1 MCSGEMIMAISSYST
16 VTDKFANLTKIPDEN
31 MNEKNRTQKYSGKIG
46 LSVDGVGKYSV
57 THKDITNILAGDSQ
71 SFLKRSL
78 WEFIRDLFPMYHIK
92 EAKQAIINFVTEPGD
107 KVEMFNRI
115 KSLANEDQQWRFNA
129 TTEFTVDE
137 NKDIIVSRV
146 FKININSKD
155 NHNDVEENTMH
166 SVFSEDLSLD
176 IYKHNI
182 HFDEKAFQSGM
193 LKIQFPNDNEK
204 LSVYLK
210 NKIPFENIT
219 IDLSAL
225 EKEALASL
233 KYCNFK
239 KVTFTGAISYENLNG
254 SVFEN
259 CFFEDCIFEN
269 VSLVSSRRR
278 VKPNNEI
285 PIYGVFKGCFLSH
298 CDINNFNIDTSK
310 IYSVNQDS
318 DVGKPV
324 GAYLFM
330 QSFVYECTLVN
341 GVCKNASVIAS
352 SLLCCKIAKLN
363 GAEMD
368 FIGTSFYHDYRRDY
382 KYDNHFYYCDFSS
395 SDMTCKRNGIRKDLL
410 DFDPREY
417 FKKDGGKLNLDKRIS
432 DFIYINI
439 FPNMSEHHYIND
451 KDVGGDI
458 EKYLKLSNCNL
469 LKTCLGESINGI
481 KLDDC
486 AIDPST
492 TWLSGNLAAN
502 TQIRIPVYMDMKGA
516 IAENGISDFMEN
528 LMEINSWVEEFN
540 NYGKDAKSY
549 YQKELL
555 YLQSLLVKLG
565 SFNLDNEGKKYQLND
580 EAIQYIILNVLYNI
594 EKDIANEIDI
604 DKVNFMHNLYTGFF
618 WQFHYNEREYLKIN
632 RSGISNSKTFH
643 FHFNFNDLRALYSSY
658 NKNHKNDNLYDF
670 DSFDKMQKIFLAL
683 NVFKERTEINYRD
696 YRKVSKY
703 VDDKVD
709 LFSGIERY
717 LLGVIEKNN
726 SYNEEN
732 YGNKKD
738 KYAKLIYERN
748 YLVATKDQL
757 INESFELNNKDNKDK
772 KDVARINEINEILKT
787 IDGKLPNISDEIL
800 HLKDETERLEE
811 EYQQENTLND
821 VVQNIRRWLKENEN
835 MVKAIKKIDTNNMA
849 NK

>member
-1 MCSGEMIMAISSYST
+1 MAISSYST
-16 VTDKFANLTKIPDEN
+16 VTDKFATLTKMPDEN
-31 MNEKNRTQKYSGKIG
+31 LNEKNRTQKYSGKIG
-46 LSVDGVGKYSV
+46 LSLDDVGKYSV

-78 WEFIRDLFPMYHIK
+78 WEFILDLFPMSHIK
-92 EAKQAIINFVTEPGD
+92 EAKQAIVDFVTKTDD
-107 KVEMFNRI
+107 KVEMFNRV
-115 KSLANEDQQWRFNA
+115 KSLADQDQQWRFNT

-146 FKININSKD
+146 FNININAQD
-155 NHNDVEENTMH
+155 YHNDAEKNTMR
-166 SVFSEDLSLD
+166 SLFSEELSLD
-176 IYKHNI
+176 IYKHDI
-182 HFDEKAFQSGM
+182 HFDQKAFQSGM

-254 SVFEN
+254 SVFGN

-269 VSLVSSRRR
+269 VSLVSSRYR

-285 PIYGVFKGCFLSH
+285 PIYGVFKECFLYR
-298 CDINNFNIDTSK
+298 CEIKNFNIDTSK
-310 IYSVNQDS
+310 IYSVNQDPN
-318 DVGKPV
+318 VGKPV

-330 QSFVYECTLVN
+330 QSFVYECTLLN
-341 GVCKNASVIAS
+341 GVCKNASIIAS

-368 FIGTSFYHDYRRDY
+368 FIGTSFYHKYRCEL
-382 KYDNHFYYCDFSS
+382 KYDNHFYMCDFSS

-417 FKKDGGKLNLDKRIS
+417 FKKDGGKLNLDKHIS
-432 DFIYINI
+432 NLIYVNL
-439 FPNMSEHHYIND
+439 FPNMSGGRYIND
-451 KDVGGDI
+451 KYVADDI
-458 EKYLKLSNCNL
+458 DKYLKLSNCNL
-469 LKTCLGESINGI
+469 LKTCFGESINGI

-502 TQIRIPVYMDMKGA
+502 SQIRIPVYMDMKGA

-528 LMEINSWVEEFN
+528 LMEVNSWVEEFN
-540 NYGKDAKSY
+540 NHGKDAISHY
-549 YQKELL
+549 EKELL

-565 SFNLDNEGKKYQLND
+565 SFNLDDEGKKYQLNG

-618 WQFHYNEREYLKIN
+618 WQRPYDERNYLKIN
-632 RSGISNSKTFH
+632 RSAISNSARFH
-643 FHFNFNDLRALYSSY
+643 FHFNFNDLRDIYKDY
-658 NKNHKNDNLYDF
+658 NNNHEDDN
-670 DSFDKMQKIFLAL
+670 FDKMQKIFLAL
-683 NVFKERTEINYRD
+683 NEFKERTEINYRD
-696 YRKVSKY
+696 YRNVSKY

-709 LFSGIERY
+709 LFSSIEQY
-717 LLGVIEKNN
+717 LRWIIEKNN
-726 SYNEEN
+726 DYNKEN
-732 YGNKKD
+732 YGDIKD
-738 KYAKLIYERN
+738 KYAKLMVERN
-748 YLVATKDQL
+748 DLVDTKDQL
-757 INESFELNNKDNKDK
+757 IKEVFYLNNKDNKDK
-772 KDVARINEINEILKT
+772 KYADRINEIKGIIKT
-787 IDGKLPNISDEIL
+787 IDEKVPNISKEIL
-800 HLKDETERLEE
+800 HLKDKTERLEK
-811 EYQQENTLND
+811 EYEQENTLND
-821 VVQNIRRWLKENEN
+821 VVQNIRSWLKENQN
-835 MVKAIKKIDTNNMA
+835 MVKAIKKIDTE
-849 NK
+849 

>member
-1 MCSGEMIMAISSYST
+1 MAISSYST

-92 EAKQAIINFVTEPGD
+92 EAKQSIINFVTEPGD

-115 KSLANEDQQWRFNA
+115 KSLAAQDQQWRFNA

-146 FKININSKD
+146 FKINIDSQEHHHDTEK
-155 NHNDVEENTMH
+155 NTMR
-166 SVFSEDLSLD
+166 SLFSEELSLN
-176 IYKHNI
+176 IYKQNI
-182 HFDEKAFQSGM
+182 HFDEKVFQSGM

-210 NKIPFENIT
+210 NKISFEDIT

-225 EKEALASL
+225 EKEVLASL

-239 KVTFTGAISYENLNG
+239 NVTFTGDISYENLNG

-259 CFFEDCIFEN
+259 CFFEDCKFEN

-285 PIYGVFKGCFLSH
+285 PIYGVFKECFLYQ
-298 CDINNFNIDTSK
+298 CEIKKFNIDTSK
-310 IYSVNQDS
+310 IYSVNQDP

-330 QSFVYECTLVN
+330 QSFVYKCALQD

-368 FIGTSFYHDYRRDY
+368 FIGTSFYHDYRREY
-382 KYDNHFYYCDFSS
+382 KYDNHFYMCDFSS
-395 SDMTCKRNGIRKDLL
+395 SDMTCKRNGIRKYLL

-417 FKKDGGKLNLDKRIS
+417 FKKDGGKLNLDKHIS
-432 DFIYINI
+432 NFIYNDI
-439 FPNMSEHHYIND
+439 FPNMSDCHYIND
-451 KDVGGDI
+451 KYVAGDI

-565 SFNLDNEGKKYQLND
+565 SFNLYNEGKKYQLND

-772 KDVARINEINEILKT
+772 KDVARINEIKEILKT

>member
-1 MCSGEMIMAISSYST
+1 MAISSYST
-16 VTDKFANLTKIPDEN
+16 VTDKFATLTKMPDEN
-31 MNEKNRTQKYSGKIG
+31 LNEKNRTQKYSGKIG
-46 LSVDGVGKYSV
+46 LSLDDVGKYSV

-78 WEFIRDLFPMYHIK
+78 WEFILDLFPMSHIK
-92 EAKQAIINFVTEPGD
+92 EAKQAIVDFVTKTDD
-107 KVEMFNRI
+107 KVEMFNRV
-115 KSLANEDQQWRFNA
+115 KSLADQDQQWRFNT

-146 FKININSKD
+146 FNININAQD
-155 NHNDVEENTMH
+155 YHNDAEKNTMR
-166 SVFSEDLSLD
+166 SLFSEELSLD
-176 IYKHNI
+176 IYKHDI
-182 HFDEKAFQSGM
+182 HFDQKAFQSGM

-239 KVTFTGAISYENLNG
+239 KVTFTGAISYENLKG
-254 SVFEN
+254 SVFGN

-269 VSLVSSRRR
+269 VSLVSSRYR

-285 PIYGVFKGCFLSH
+285 PIYGVFKECFLYR
-298 CDINNFNIDTSK
+298 CEIKNFNIDTSK
-310 IYSVNQDS
+310 IYSVNQDPN
-318 DVGKPV
+318 VGKPV

-330 QSFVYECTLVN
+330 QSFVYECTLLN
-341 GVCKNASVIAS
+341 GVCKNASIIAS

-368 FIGTSFYHDYRRDY
+368 FIGTSFYHKYRCEL
-382 KYDNHFYYCDFSS
+382 KYDNHFYMCDFSS

-417 FKKDGGKLNLDKRIS
+417 FKKDGGKLNLDKHIS
-432 DFIYINI
+432 NLIYVNL
-439 FPNMSEHHYIND
+439 FPNMSGGRYIND
-451 KDVGGDI
+451 KYVADDI
-458 EKYLKLSNCNL
+458 DKYLKLSNCNL

-502 TQIRIPVYMDMKGA
+502 SQIRIPVYMDMKGA

-528 LMEINSWVEEFN
+528 LMEVNSWVEEFN
-540 NYGKDAKSY
+540 NYGKDAISHY
-549 YQKELL
+549 EKELL

-565 SFNLDNEGKKYQLND
+565 SFNLDDEGKKYQLNG

-618 WQFHYNEREYLKIN
+618 WQRPYDERNYLKIN
-632 RSGISNSKTFH
+632 RSAISNSARFH
-643 FHFNFNDLRALYSSY
+643 FHFNFNDLRDIYKDY
-658 NKNHKNDNLYDF
+658 NNNHEDDN
-670 DSFDKMQKIFLAL
+670 FDKMQKIFLAL
-683 NVFKERTEINYRD
+683 NEFKERTEINYRD
-696 YRKVSKY
+696 YRNVSKY

-709 LFSGIERY
+709 LFSSIEQY
-717 LLGVIEKNN
+717 LRWIIEKNN
-726 SYNEEN
+726 DYNKEN
-732 YGNKKD
+732 YGDIKD
-738 KYAKLIYERN
+738 KYAKLMVERN
-748 YLVATKDQL
+748 DLVDTKDQL
-757 INESFELNNKDNKDK
+757 IKEVFYLNNKDNKDK
-772 KDVARINEINEILKT
+772 KYADRINEIKGIIKT
-787 IDGKLPNISDEIL
+787 IDEKVPNISKEIL
-800 HLKDETERLEE
+800 HLKDKTERLEK
-811 EYQQENTLND
+811 EYEQENTLND
-821 VVQNIRRWLKENEN
+821 VVQNIRSWLKENQN
-835 MVKAIKKIDTNNMA
+835 MVKAIKKIDTE
-849 NK
+849 

>member
-1 MCSGEMIMAISSYST
+1 MSL
-16 VTDKFANLTKIPDEN
+16 DD
-31 MNEKNRTQKYSGKIG
+31 
-46 LSVDGVGKYSV
+46 VGKYSV

-78 WEFIRDLFPMYHIK
+78 WEFILDLFPMSHIK
-92 EAKQAIINFVTEPGD
+92 EAKQAIVDFVTKTDD
-107 KVEMFNRI
+107 KVEMFNRV
-115 KSLANEDQQWRFNA
+115 KSLADQDQQWRFNT

-146 FKININSKD
+146 FNININAQD
-155 NHNDVEENTMH
+155 YHNDAEKNTMR
-166 SVFSEDLSLD
+166 SLFSEELSLD
-176 IYKHNI
+176 IYKHDI
-182 HFDEKAFQSGM
+182 HFDQKAFQSGM

-254 SVFEN
+254 SVFGN

-269 VSLVSSRRR
+269 VSLVSSRYR

-285 PIYGVFKGCFLSH
+285 PIYGVFKECFLYR
-298 CDINNFNIDTSK
+298 CEIKNFNIDTSK
-310 IYSVNQDS
+310 IYSVNQEPN
-318 DVGKPV
+318 VGKPV

-330 QSFVYECTLVN
+330 QSFVDECTLQD

-368 FIGTSFYHDYRRDY
+368 FIGTSFYHKYKCEL
-382 KYDNHFYYCDFSS
+382 KYDNHFYMCDFSS
-395 SDMTCKRNGIRKDLL
+395 SDMTYKRNGIRKDLL

-432 DFIYINI
+432 DLIYINL
-439 FPNMSEHHYIND
+439 FPKMSGGRYIND
-451 KDVGGDI
+451 KYVAGDI

-469 LKTCLGESINGI
+469 LETCLGESINGI
-481 KLDDC
+481 TLNDC
-486 AIDPST
+486 AIDHLT

-516 IAENGISDFMEN
+516 IAENGISDFMKN

-540 NYGKDAKSY
+540 NHGKDAESH

-565 SFNLDNEGKKYQLND
+565 RFNLDDEGKKYQLNG
-580 EAIQYIILNVLYNI
+580 EAIQYIILKVLYNI

-604 DKVNFMHNLYTGFF
+604 DKVNFMHKLYTGFF
-618 WQFHYNEREYLKIN
+618 WQRPYDQHNYLKIN
-632 RSGISNSKTFH
+632 RSAISNSKTFH
-643 FHFNFNDLRALYSSY
+643 FHFDFNDLRNIYKEY
-658 NKNHKNDNLYDF
+658 NKNHKD

-683 NVFKERTEINYRD
+683 NEFKKRTKINYRD

-709 LFSGIERY
+709 LFSGIEQY
-717 LLGVIEKNN
+717 LREVIEKNN
-726 SYNEEN
+726 SYNKEN
-732 YGNKKD
+732 YTAKKQKEAD
-738 KYAKLIYERN
+738 LFMLRNNLVKTKAKLSE
-748 YLVATKDQL
+748 
-757 INESFELNNKDNKDK
+757 ESCMLNKEDK
-772 KDVARINEINEILKT
+772 KDAAKIRKINETLNKIDDEIAT
-787 IDGKLPNISDEIL
+787 IDKEIVK
-800 HLKDETERLEE
+800 LKDETERLEK
-811 EYQQENTLND
+811 EYEQENTLND
-821 VVQNIRRWLKENEN
+821 VVQNIRSWLKENQN
-835 MVKAIKKIDTNNMA
+835 MVKAIKKIDTE
-849 NK
+849 

>member
-1 MCSGEMIMAISSYST
+1 M
-16 VTDKFANLTKIPDEN
+16 
-31 MNEKNRTQKYSGKIG
+31 
-46 LSVDGVGKYSV
+46 
-57 THKDITNILAGDSQ
+57 
-71 SFLKRSL
+71 
-78 WEFIRDLFPMYHIK
+78 
-92 EAKQAIINFVTEPGD
+92 TEPGD

-330 QSFVYECTLVN
+330 QSFVYECTLLN

-368 FIGTSFYHDYRRDY
+368 FIGTSFYHDYRREY

-481 KLDDC
+481 EFYDC

-540 NYGKDAKSY
+540 NYSKDAKSH

-555 YLQSLLVKLG
+555 YLKSLLVKLG
-565 SFNLDNEGKKYQLND
+565 SFNLDDEGKKYQLND
-580 EAIQYIILNVLYNI
+580 EAIQYIILNVLHNI

-658 NKNHKNDNLYDF
+658 DKNHKNDNFYDF

-683 NVFKERTEINYRD
+683 NEFKDRSKINYRD
-696 YRKVSKY
+696 YREVSEY
-703 VDDKVD
+703 IIDKID
-709 LFSGIERY
+709 LFSSIEQY
-717 LLGVIEKNN
+717 LQTVIEKNN
-726 SYNEEN
+726 SYNKEN
-732 YGNKKD
+732 YGDKKD
-738 KYAKLIYERN
+738 KYANLMVEIN
-748 YLVATKDQL
+748 DLVDTKDQL
-757 INESFELNNKDNKDK
+757 TKEDFYLNNKDNKDK
-772 KDVARINEINEILKT
+772 KDVDRINEIKRIIKI
-787 IDGKLPNISDEIL
+787 IDGKIPNISKEIL
-800 HLKDETERLEE
+800 YLKDETERLEK

-821 VVQNIRRWLKENEN
+821 VVQNIRRWLKENQN
-835 MVKAIKKIDTNNMA
+835 MVKAIKKTDTE
-849 NK
+849 

>member
-1 MCSGEMIMAISSYST
+1 MAISSYST
-16 VTDKFANLTKIPDEN
+16 VTDKFATLTKMPDEN
-31 MNEKNRTQKYSGKIG
+31 LNEKNRTQKYSGKIG
-46 LSVDGVGKYSV
+46 LSLDDVGKYSV

-78 WEFIRDLFPMYHIK
+78 WEFILDLFPMSHIK
-92 EAKQAIINFVTEPGD
+92 EAKQAIVDFVTKTDD
-107 KVEMFNRI
+107 KVEMFNRV
-115 KSLANEDQQWRFNA
+115 KSLADQDQQWRFNT

-146 FKININSKD
+146 FNININAQD
-155 NHNDVEENTMH
+155 YHNDAEKNTMR
-166 SVFSEDLSLD
+166 SLFSEELSLD
-176 IYKHNI
+176 IYKHDI
-182 HFDEKAFQSGM
+182 HFDQKAFQSGM

-254 SVFEN
+254 SVFGN

-269 VSLVSSRRR
+269 VSLVSSRYR

-285 PIYGVFKGCFLSH
+285 PIYGVFKECFLYR
-298 CDINNFNIDTSK
+298 CEIKNFNIDTSK
-310 IYSVNQDS
+310 IYSVNQDPN
-318 DVGKPV
+318 VGKPV

-330 QSFVYECTLVN
+330 QSFVDECTLQD

-368 FIGTSFYHDYRRDY
+368 FIGTSFYHKYKCEL
-382 KYDNHFYYCDFSS
+382 KYDNHFYNCDFSS
-395 SDMTCKRNGIRKDLL
+395 SDMTYKRNGIRKDLL

-417 FKKDGGKLNLDKRIS
+417 FKKDGGKLNLDKHIS
-432 DFIYINI
+432 NLIYVNL
-439 FPNMSEHHYIND
+439 FPNMSGGRYIND
-451 KDVGGDI
+451 KYVADDI
-458 EKYLKLSNCNL
+458 DKYLKLSNCNL

-486 AIDPST
+486 AIDHLT

-502 TQIRIPVYMDMKGA
+502 SQIRIPVYMDMKGA
-516 IAENGISDFMEN
+516 IAENGISDFMKN

-540 NYGKDAKSY
+540 NYGKDAESH

-565 SFNLDNEGKKYQLND
+565 RFNLDDEGKKYQLNG
-580 EAIQYIILNVLYNI
+580 EAIQYIILKVLYNI

-604 DKVNFMHNLYTGFF
+604 DKVNFMHKLYTGFF
-618 WQFHYNEREYLKIN
+618 WQRPYDQRNYLKIN
-632 RSGISNSKTFH
+632 RSAISNSKTFH
-643 FHFNFNDLRALYSSY
+643 FHFDFNDLRNIYKEY
-658 NKNHKNDNLYDF
+658 NKNHKD

-683 NVFKERTEINYRD
+683 NEFKERTKINYRD

-709 LFSGIERY
+709 LFSGIEQY
-717 LLGVIEKNN
+717 LRWVIEKNN
-726 SYNEEN
+726 DYNKEN
-732 YGNKKD
+732 YGDIKD
-738 KYAKLIYERN
+738 KYAKLIVERN
-748 YLVATKDQL
+748 DLVDTKDQL
-757 INESFELNNKDNKDK
+757 IKEDFYLNNKDNKDK
-772 KDVARINEINEILKT
+772 KDAERINEIKGIIKV
-787 IDGKLPNISDEIL
+787 IDGKIPNISKEIL
-800 HLKDETERLEE
+800 HLKDETERLEK

-821 VVQNIRRWLKENEN
+821 VVQNIRSWLKENEN
-835 MVKAIKKIDTNNMA
+835 MVKAIKKIDTE
-849 NK
+849 

>member
-1 MCSGEMIMAISSYST
+1 MIMAISSYST
-16 VTDKFANLTKIPDEN
+16 VTDKFATLTKMPDEN
-31 MNEKNRTQKYSGKIG
+31 LNEKNRTQKYSGKIG
-46 LSVDGVGKYSV
+46 LSLDDVGKYSV

-78 WEFIRDLFPMYHIK
+78 WEFILDLFPMSHIK
-92 EAKQAIINFVTEPGD
+92 EAKQAIVDFVTKTDD

-115 KSLANEDQQWRFNA
+115 KSLADQDQQWRFNA

-146 FKININSKD
+146 FNININAQD
-155 NHNDVEENTMH
+155 YHNDAEKNTMR
-166 SVFSEDLSLD
+166 SLFSEELSLD
-176 IYKHNI
+176 IYKHDI
-182 HFDEKAFQSGM
+182 HFDQKAFQSGM

-254 SVFEN
+254 SVFGN

-269 VSLVSSRRR
+269 VSLVSSRYR

-285 PIYGVFKGCFLSH
+285 PIYGVFKECFLYR
-298 CDINNFNIDTSK
+298 CEIKNFNIDTSK
-310 IYSVNQDS
+310 IYSVNQDPN
-318 DVGKPV
+318 VGKPV

-330 QSFVYECTLVN
+330 QSFVDECTLQD

-368 FIGTSFYHDYRRDY
+368 FIGTSFYHKYKCEL
-382 KYDNHFYYCDFSS
+382 KYDNHFYMCDFSS

-432 DFIYINI
+432 DLIYINL
-439 FPNMSEHHYIND
+439 FPKMSGGRYIND
-451 KDVGGDI
+451 KYVAGDI

-469 LKTCLGESINGI
+469 LETCLGESINGI

-486 AIDPST
+486 AIDHLT

-516 IAENGISDFMEN
+516 IAENGISDFMKN

-540 NYGKDAKSY
+540 NHGKDAESY

-565 SFNLDNEGKKYQLND
+565 RFNLDDEGKKYQLNG
-580 EAIQYIILNVLYNI
+580 EAIQYIILKVLYNI

-604 DKVNFMHNLYTGFF
+604 DKVNFMHKLYTGFF
-618 WQFHYNEREYLKIN
+618 WQRPYDQRNYLKIN
-632 RSGISNSKTFH
+632 RSAISNSKTFH
-643 FHFNFNDLRALYSSY
+643 FHFDFNDLRNIYKEY
-658 NKNHKNDNLYDF
+658 NKNHKD

-683 NVFKERTEINYRD
+683 NEFKERTKINYRD

-709 LFSGIERY
+709 LFSGIEQY
-717 LLGVIEKNN
+717 LREVIEKNN
-726 SYNEEN
+726 SYNKEN
-732 YGNKKD
+732 YTAKKQKEAD
-738 KYAKLIYERN
+738 LFMLRNNLVKTKAKLSE
-748 YLVATKDQL
+748 
-757 INESFELNNKDNKDK
+757 ESCMLNKEDK
-772 KDVARINEINEILKT
+772 KDAAKIRKINETLNKIDDEIAT
-787 IDGKLPNISDEIL
+787 IDKEIVK
-800 HLKDETERLEE
+800 LKDETERLEK
-811 EYQQENTLND
+811 EYEQENTLND
-821 VVQNIRRWLKENEN
+821 VVQNIRSWLKENQN
-835 MVKAIKKIDTNNMA
+835 MVKAIKKIDTE
-849 NK
+849 

>member
-1 MCSGEMIMAISSYST
+1 MIMAISSYST
-16 VTDKFANLTKIPDEN
+16 VTDKFANLTKMPDEN

-92 EAKQAIINFVTEPGD
+92 EAKQSIINFVTEPGD

-115 KSLANEDQQWRFNA
+115 KSLAAQDQQWRFNA

-146 FKININSKD
+146 FKINIDSQEHHHDTEK
-155 NHNDVEENTMH
+155 NTMR
-166 SVFSEDLSLD
+166 SLFSEELSLN
-176 IYKHNI
+176 IYKQNI
-182 HFDEKAFQSGM
+182 HFDEKVFQSGM

-210 NKIPFENIT
+210 NKISFEDIT

-225 EKEALASL
+225 EKEVLASL

-239 KVTFTGAISYENLNG
+239 NVTFTGDISYENLNG

-259 CFFEDCIFEN
+259 CFFEDCKFEN

-285 PIYGVFKGCFLSH
+285 PIYGVFKECFLYQ
-298 CDINNFNIDTSK
+298 CEIKKFNIDTSK
-310 IYSVNQDS
+310 IYSVNQDP

-330 QSFVYECTLVN
+330 QSFVYKCALQD

-368 FIGTSFYHDYRRDY
+368 FIGTSFYHDYRREY
-382 KYDNHFYYCDFSS
+382 KYDNHFYMCDFSS

-417 FKKDGGKLNLDKRIS
+417 FKKDGGKLNLDKHIS
-432 DFIYINI
+432 NFIYNDI
-439 FPNMSEHHYIND
+439 FPNMSDCHYIND
-451 KDVGGDI
+451 KYVAGDI

-772 KDVARINEINEILKT
+772 KDVARINEIKEILKT

>member
-1 MCSGEMIMAISSYST
+1 M
-16 VTDKFANLTKIPDEN
+16 
-31 MNEKNRTQKYSGKIG
+31 
-46 LSVDGVGKYSV
+46 SVDGVGKYSV

-368 FIGTSFYHDYRRDY
+368 FIGTSFYHDYRREY

-643 FHFNFNDLRALYSSY
+643 FHFNFNDL
-658 NKNHKNDNLYDF
+658 
-670 DSFDKMQKIFLAL
+670 
-683 NVFKERTEINYRD
+683 
-696 YRKVSKY
+696 
-703 VDDKVD
+703 
-709 LFSGIERY
+709 
-717 LLGVIEKNN
+717 
-726 SYNEEN
+726 
-732 YGNKKD
+732 
-738 KYAKLIYERN
+738 
-748 YLVATKDQL
+748 
-757 INESFELNNKDNKDK
+757 
-772 KDVARINEINEILKT
+772 
-787 IDGKLPNISDEIL
+787 
-800 HLKDETERLEE
+800 
-811 EYQQENTLND
+811 
-821 VVQNIRRWLKENEN
+821 
-835 MVKAIKKIDTNNMA
+835 
-849 NK
+849 

>member
-1 MCSGEMIMAISSYST
+1 MIMAISSYST
-16 VTDKFANLTKIPDEN
+16 VTDKFATLTKMPDEN
-31 MNEKNRTQKYSGKIG
+31 LNEKNRTQKYSGKIG
-46 LSVDGVGKYSV
+46 LSLDDVGKYSV

-78 WEFIRDLFPMYHIK
+78 WEFILDLFPMSHIK
-92 EAKQAIINFVTEPGD
+92 EAKQAIVDFVTKTDD
-107 KVEMFNRI
+107 KVEMFNKV
-115 KSLANEDQQWRFNA
+115 KSLADQDQQWRFNT

-146 FKININSKD
+146 FNININAQD
-155 NHNDVEENTMH
+155 YHNDAEKNTMR
-166 SVFSEDLSLD
+166 SLFSEELSLD
-176 IYKHNI
+176 IYKHDI
-182 HFDEKAFQSGM
+182 HFDQKAFQSGM

-254 SVFEN
+254 SVFGN

-269 VSLVSSRRR
+269 VSLVSSRYR

-285 PIYGVFKGCFLSH
+285 PIYGVFKECFLYR
-298 CDINNFNIDTSK
+298 CEIKNFNIDTSK
-310 IYSVNQDS
+310 IYSVNQDPN
-318 DVGKPV
+318 VGKPV

-330 QSFVYECTLVN
+330 QSFVYECTLLN
-341 GVCKNASVIAS
+341 GVCKNASIIAS

-368 FIGTSFYHDYRRDY
+368 FIGTSFYHKYRCEL
-382 KYDNHFYYCDFSS
+382 KYDNHFYMCDFSS

-417 FKKDGGKLNLDKRIS
+417 FKKDGGKLNLDKHIS
-432 DFIYINI
+432 NLIYVNL
-439 FPNMSEHHYIND
+439 FPNMSGGRYIND
-451 KDVGGDI
+451 KYVADDI
-458 EKYLKLSNCNL
+458 DKYLKLSNCNL

-502 TQIRIPVYMDMKGA
+502 SQIRIPVYMDMKGA

-528 LMEINSWVEEFN
+528 LMEVNSWVEEFN
-540 NYGKDAKSY
+540 NYGKDAISHY
-549 YQKELL
+549 EKELL

-565 SFNLDNEGKKYQLND
+565 SFNLDDEGKKYQLNG

-618 WQFHYNEREYLKIN
+618 WQRPYDERNYLKIN
-632 RSGISNSKTFH
+632 RSAISNSKTFH
-643 FHFNFNDLRALYSSY
+643 FHFNFNDLRDIYKDY
-658 NKNHKNDNLYDF
+658 NNNHEDDN
-670 DSFDKMQKIFLAL
+670 FDKMQKIFLAL
-683 NVFKERTEINYRD
+683 NEFKERTEINYRD
-696 YRKVSKY
+696 YRNVSKY

-709 LFSGIERY
+709 LFSSIEQY
-717 LLGVIEKNN
+717 LRWIIEKNN
-726 SYNEEN
+726 DYNKEN
-732 YGNKKD
+732 YGDIKD
-738 KYAKLIYERN
+738 KYAKLMVERN
-748 YLVATKDQL
+748 DLVDTKDQL
-757 INESFELNNKDNKDK
+757 IKEVFYLNNKDNKDK
-772 KDVARINEINEILKT
+772 KYADRINEIKGIIKT
-787 IDGKLPNISDEIL
+787 IDEKVPNISKEIL
-800 HLKDETERLEE
+800 HLKDKTERLEK
-811 EYQQENTLND
+811 EYEQENTLND
-821 VVQNIRRWLKENEN
+821 VVQNIRSWLKENQN
-835 MVKAIKKIDTNNMA
+835 MVKAIKKIDTE
-849 NK
+849 

>member
-1 MCSGEMIMAISSYST
+1 
-16 VTDKFANLTKIPDEN
+16 
-31 MNEKNRTQKYSGKIG
+31 
-46 LSVDGVGKYSV
+46 
-57 THKDITNILAGDSQ
+57 
-71 SFLKRSL
+71 
-78 WEFIRDLFPMYHIK
+78 
-92 EAKQAIINFVTEPGD
+92 
-107 KVEMFNRI
+107 
-115 KSLANEDQQWRFNA
+115 
-129 TTEFTVDE
+129 
-137 NKDIIVSRV
+137 
-146 FKININSKD
+146 
-155 NHNDVEENTMH
+155 
-166 SVFSEDLSLD
+166 
-176 IYKHNI
+176 
-182 HFDEKAFQSGM
+182 
-193 LKIQFPNDNEK
+193 

-254 SVFEN
+254 SVFGN

-269 VSLVSSRRR
+269 VSLVSSRYR

-285 PIYGVFKGCFLSH
+285 PIYGVFKECFLYR
-298 CDINNFNIDTSK
+298 CEIKNFNIDTSK
-310 IYSVNQDS
+310 IYSVNQDPN
-318 DVGKPV
+318 VGKPV

-330 QSFVYECTLVN
+330 QSFVDECTLQD

-368 FIGTSFYHDYRRDY
+368 FIGTSFYHKYKCEL
-382 KYDNHFYYCDFSS
+382 KYDNHFYNCDFSS
-395 SDMTCKRNGIRKDLL
+395 SDMTYKRNGIRKDLL

-417 FKKDGGKLNLDKRIS
+417 FKKDGGKLNLDKHIS
-432 DFIYINI
+432 NLIYVNL
-439 FPNMSEHHYIND
+439 FPNMSGGRYIND
-451 KDVGGDI
+451 KYVADDI
-458 EKYLKLSNCNL
+458 DKYLKLSNCNL

-486 AIDPST
+486 AIDHLT

-516 IAENGISDFMEN
+516 IAENGISDFMKN

-540 NYGKDAKSY
+540 KYGKDAESH

-565 SFNLDNEGKKYQLND
+565 RFNLDDEGKKYQLNG
-580 EAIQYIILNVLYNI
+580 EAIQYIILKVLYNI

-604 DKVNFMHNLYTGFF
+604 DKVNFMHKLYTGFF
-618 WQFHYNEREYLKIN
+618 WQRPYDQRNYLKIN
-632 RSGISNSKTFH
+632 RSAISNSKTFH
-643 FHFNFNDLRALYSSY
+643 FHFDFNDLRNIYKEY
-658 NKNHKNDNLYDF
+658 NKNHKD

-683 NVFKERTEINYRD
+683 NEFKERTKINYRD

-709 LFSGIERY
+709 LFSGIEQY
-717 LLGVIEKNN
+717 LRWVIEKNN
-726 SYNEEN
+726 DYNKEN
-732 YGNKKD
+732 YGDIKD
-738 KYAKLIYERN
+738 KYAKLIVERN
-748 YLVATKDQL
+748 DLVDTKDQL
-757 INESFELNNKDNKDK
+757 IKEDFYLNNKDNKDK
-772 KDVARINEINEILKT
+772 KDAERINEIKGIIKV
-787 IDGKLPNISDEIL
+787 IDGKIPNISKEIL
-800 HLKDETERLEE
+800 HLKDETERLEK

-821 VVQNIRRWLKENEN
+821 VVQNIRSWLKENEN
-835 MVKAIKKIDTNNMA
+835 MVKAIKKIDTE
-849 NK
+849 

>member
-1 MCSGEMIMAISSYST
+1 MAISSYST

-368 FIGTSFYHDYRRDY
+368 FIGTSFYHDYRREY

-618 WQFHYNEREYLKIN
+618 WQFHYNECEYLKIN

>member
-1 MCSGEMIMAISSYST
+1 SSYST
-16 VTDKFANLTKIPDEN
+16 VTDKFATLTKMPDEN
-31 MNEKNRTQKYSGKIG
+31 LNEKNRTQKYSGKIG
-46 LSVDGVGKYSV
+46 LSLDDVGKYSV

-78 WEFIRDLFPMYHIK
+78 WEFILDLFPMSHIK
-92 EAKQAIINFVTEPGD
+92 EAKQAIVDFVTKTDD
-107 KVEMFNRI
+107 KVEMFNRV
-115 KSLANEDQQWRFNA
+115 KSLADQDQQWRFNT

-146 FKININSKD
+146 FNININAQD
-155 NHNDVEENTMH
+155 YHNDAEKNTMR
-166 SVFSEDLSLD
+166 SLFSEELSLD
-176 IYKHNI
+176 IYKHDI
-182 HFDEKAFQSGM
+182 HFDQKAFQSGM

-254 SVFEN
+254 SVFGN

-269 VSLVSSRRR
+269 VSLVSSRYR

-285 PIYGVFKGCFLSH
+285 PIYGVFKECFLYR
-298 CDINNFNIDTSK
+298 CEIKNFNIDTSK
-310 IYSVNQDS
+310 IYSVNQDPN
-318 DVGKPV
+318 VGKPV

-330 QSFVYECTLVN
+330 QSFVYECTLLN
-341 GVCKNASVIAS
+341 GVCKNASIIAS

-368 FIGTSFYHDYRRDY
+368 FIGTSFYHKYRCEL
-382 KYDNHFYYCDFSS
+382 KYDNHFYMCDFSS

-417 FKKDGGKLNLDKRIS
+417 FKKDGGKLNLDKHIS
-432 DFIYINI
+432 NLIYVNL
-439 FPNMSEHHYIND
+439 FPNMSGGRYIND
-451 KDVGGDI
+451 KYVADDI
-458 EKYLKLSNCNL
+458 DKYLKLSNCNL

-502 TQIRIPVYMDMKGA
+502 SQIRIPVYMDMKGA

-528 LMEINSWVEEFN
+528 LMEVNSWVEEFN
-540 NYGKDAKSY
+540 NHGKDAISHY
-549 YQKELL
+549 EKELL

-565 SFNLDNEGKKYQLND
+565 SFNLDDEGKKYQLNG

-618 WQFHYNEREYLKIN
+618 WQRPYDERNYLKIN
-632 RSGISNSKTFH
+632 RSAISNSARFH
-643 FHFNFNDLRALYSSY
+643 FHFNFNDLRDIYKDY
-658 NKNHKNDNLYDF
+658 NNNHEDDN
-670 DSFDKMQKIFLAL
+670 FDKMQKIFLAL
-683 NVFKERTEINYRD
+683 NEFKERTEINYRD
-696 YRKVSKY
+696 YRNVSKY

-709 LFSGIERY
+709 LFSSIEQY
-717 LLGVIEKNN
+717 LRWIIEKNN
-726 SYNEEN
+726 DYNKEN
-732 YGNKKD
+732 YGDIKD
-738 KYAKLIYERN
+738 KYAKLMVERN
-748 YLVATKDQL
+748 DLVDTKDQL
-757 INESFELNNKDNKDK
+757 IKEVFYLNNKDNKDK
-772 KDVARINEINEILKT
+772 KYADRINEIKGIIKT
-787 IDGKLPNISDEIL
+787 IDEKVPNISKEIL
-800 HLKDETERLEE
+800 HLKDKTERLEK
-811 EYQQENTLND
+811 EYEQENTLND
-821 VVQNIRRWLKENEN
+821 VVQNIRSWLKENQN
-835 MVKAIKKIDTNNMA
+835 MVKAIKKIDTE
-849 NK
+849 

>member
-1 MCSGEMIMAISSYST
+1 MSL
-16 VTDKFANLTKIPDEN
+16 DD
-31 MNEKNRTQKYSGKIG
+31 
-46 LSVDGVGKYSV
+46 VGKYSV

-78 WEFIRDLFPMYHIK
+78 WEFILDLFPMSHIK
-92 EAKQAIINFVTEPGD
+92 EAKQAIVDFVTKTDD
-107 KVEMFNRI
+107 KVEMFNRV
-115 KSLANEDQQWRFNA
+115 KSLADQDQQWRFNT

-146 FKININSKD
+146 FNININAQD
-155 NHNDVEENTMH
+155 YHNDAEKNTMR
-166 SVFSEDLSLD
+166 SLFSEELSLD
-176 IYKHNI
+176 IYKHDI
-182 HFDEKAFQSGM
+182 HFDQKAFQSGM

-254 SVFEN
+254 SVFGN

-269 VSLVSSRRR
+269 VSLVSSRYR

-285 PIYGVFKGCFLSH
+285 PIYGVFKECFLYR
-298 CDINNFNIDTSK
+298 CEIKNFNIDTSK
-310 IYSVNQDS
+310 IYSVNQDPN
-318 DVGKPV
+318 VGKPV

-330 QSFVYECTLVN
+330 QSFVDECTLQD

-368 FIGTSFYHDYRRDY
+368 FIGTSFYHKYKCEL
-382 KYDNHFYYCDFSS
+382 KYDNHFYNCDFSS
-395 SDMTCKRNGIRKDLL
+395 SDMTYKRNGIRKDLL

-417 FKKDGGKLNLDKRIS
+417 FKKDGGKLNLDKHIS
-432 DFIYINI
+432 NLIYVNL
-439 FPNMSEHHYIND
+439 FPNMSGGRYIND
-451 KDVGGDI
+451 KYVADDI
-458 EKYLKLSNCNL
+458 DKYLKLSNCNL

-486 AIDPST
+486 AIDHLT

-516 IAENGISDFMEN
+516 IAENGISDFMKN

-540 NYGKDAKSY
+540 KYGKDAESH

-565 SFNLDNEGKKYQLND
+565 RFNLDDEGKKYQLNG
-580 EAIQYIILNVLYNI
+580 EAIQYIILKVLYNI

-604 DKVNFMHNLYTGFF
+604 DKVNFMHKLYTGFF
-618 WQFHYNEREYLKIN
+618 WQRPYDQRNYLKIN
-632 RSGISNSKTFH
+632 RSAISNSKTFH
-643 FHFNFNDLRALYSSY
+643 FHFDFNDLR
-658 NKNHKNDNLYDF
+658 
-670 DSFDKMQKIFLAL
+670 
-683 NVFKERTEINYRD
+683 
-696 YRKVSKY
+696 
-703 VDDKVD
+703 
-709 LFSGIERY
+709 
-717 LLGVIEKNN
+717 
-726 SYNEEN
+726 
-732 YGNKKD
+732 
-738 KYAKLIYERN
+738 
-748 YLVATKDQL
+748 
-757 INESFELNNKDNKDK
+757 
-772 KDVARINEINEILKT
+772 
-787 IDGKLPNISDEIL
+787 
-800 HLKDETERLEE
+800 
-811 EYQQENTLND
+811 
-821 VVQNIRRWLKENEN
+821 
-835 MVKAIKKIDTNNMA
+835 
-849 NK
+849 

>member
-1 MCSGEMIMAISSYST
+1 MSL
-16 VTDKFANLTKIPDEN
+16 DD
-31 MNEKNRTQKYSGKIG
+31 
-46 LSVDGVGKYSV
+46 VGKYSV

-78 WEFIRDLFPMYHIK
+78 WEFILDLFPMSHIK
-92 EAKQAIINFVTEPGD
+92 EAKQAIVDFVTKTDD
-107 KVEMFNRI
+107 KVEMFNRV
-115 KSLANEDQQWRFNA
+115 KSLADQDQQWRFNT

-146 FKININSKD
+146 FNININAQD
-155 NHNDVEENTMH
+155 YHNDAEKNTMR
-166 SVFSEDLSLD
+166 SLFSEELSLD
-176 IYKHNI
+176 IYKHDI
-182 HFDEKAFQSGM
+182 HFDQKAFQSGM

-254 SVFEN
+254 SVFGN

-269 VSLVSSRRR
+269 VSLVSSRYR

-285 PIYGVFKGCFLSH
+285 PIYGVFKECFLYR
-298 CDINNFNIDTSK
+298 CEIKNFNIDTSK
-310 IYSVNQDS
+310 IYSVNQDPN
-318 DVGKPV
+318 VGKPV

-330 QSFVYECTLVN
+330 QSFVYECTLLN
-341 GVCKNASVIAS
+341 GVCKNASIIAS

-368 FIGTSFYHDYRRDY
+368 FIGTSFYHKYRCEL
-382 KYDNHFYYCDFSS
+382 KYDNHFYMCDFSS

-417 FKKDGGKLNLDKRIS
+417 FKKDGGKLNLDKHIS
-432 DFIYINI
+432 NLIYVNL
-439 FPNMSEHHYIND
+439 FPNMSGGRYIND
-451 KDVGGDI
+451 KYVADDI
-458 EKYLKLSNCNL
+458 DKYLKLSNCNL

-502 TQIRIPVYMDMKGA
+502 SQIRIPVYMDMKGA

-528 LMEINSWVEEFN
+528 LMEVNSWVEEFN
-540 NYGKDAKSY
+540 NHGKDAISHY
-549 YQKELL
+549 EKELL

-565 SFNLDNEGKKYQLND
+565 SFNLDDEGKKYQLNG

-618 WQFHYNEREYLKIN
+618 WQRPYDERNYLKIN
-632 RSGISNSKTFH
+632 RSAISNSARFH
-643 FHFNFNDLRALYSSY
+643 FHFNFNDLRDIYKDY
-658 NKNHKNDNLYDF
+658 NNNHEDDN
-670 DSFDKMQKIFLAL
+670 FDKMQKIFLAL
-683 NVFKERTEINYRD
+683 NEFKERTEINYRD
-696 YRKVSKY
+696 YRNVSKY

-709 LFSGIERY
+709 LFSSIEQY
-717 LLGVIEKNN
+717 LRWIIEKNN
-726 SYNEEN
+726 DYNKEN
-732 YGNKKD
+732 YGDIKD
-738 KYAKLIYERN
+738 KYAKLMVERN
-748 YLVATKDQL
+748 DSVDTKDQL
-757 INESFELNNKDNKDK
+757 IKEVFYLNNKDNKDK
-772 KDVARINEINEILKT
+772 KYADRINEIKGIIKT
-787 IDGKLPNISDEIL
+787 IDEKVPNISKEIL
-800 HLKDETERLEE
+800 HLKDKTERLEK
-811 EYQQENTLND
+811 EYEQENTLND
-821 VVQNIRRWLKENEN
+821 VVQNIRSWLKENQN
-835 MVKAIKKIDTNNMA
+835 MVKAIKKIDTE
-849 NK
+849 

>member
-1 MCSGEMIMAISSYST
+1 MAISSYST
-16 VTDKFANLTKIPDEN
+16 VTDKFANLTKMPDEN
-31 MNEKNRTQKYSGKIG
+31 LNEKNRTQKYSGKIG
-46 LSVDGVGKYSV
+46 LSVDDVGKYSV
-57 THKDITNILAGDSQ
+57 THKDITNILAGDCQ

-78 WEFIRDLFPMYHIK
+78 WEFILDLFPMYHIK
-92 EAKQAIINFVTEPGD
+92 EAKQAIVDFVTEPGD
-107 KVEMFNRI
+107 KAKRFERI
-115 KSLANEDQQWRFNA
+115 KSLAIPEEKWRFSA
-129 TTEFTVDE
+129 TTEFKVDE

-155 NHNDVEENTMH
+155 NHNDVEENTMR

-239 KVTFTGAISYENLNG
+239 KVTFTGAISYEDLNG

-298 CDINNFNIDTSK
+298 CDINNFNIDTAK
-310 IYSVNQDS
+310 IYSINQDPN
-318 DVGKPV
+318 VGKPV

-330 QSFVYECTLVN
+330 QSFVYKCALQD

-368 FIGTSFYHDYRRDY
+368 FIGTSFYHDYRREY
-382 KYDNHFYYCDFSS
+382 KYDNHFYMCDFSS

-417 FKKDGGKLNLDKRIS
+417 FKKDGGKLNLDKYIS
-432 DFIYINI
+432 NFIYNDI
-439 FPNMSEHHYIND
+439 FPNMSNCHYIND
-451 KDVGGDI
+451 KYVAGDI

-469 LKTCLGESINGI
+469 LKTCLGESINRI
-481 KLDDC
+481 NLDDC

-565 SFNLDNEGKKYQLND
+565 SFNLDDEGKKYQLND
-580 EAIQYIILNVLYNI
+580 EAIQYIILNVLHNI

-658 NKNHKNDNLYDF
+658 DKNHKNDNFYDF

-683 NVFKERTEINYRD
+683 NEFKDRSKINYRD
-696 YRKVSKY
+696 YREVSEY
-703 VDDKVD
+703 IIDKID
-709 LFSGIERY
+709 LFSSIEQY
-717 LLGVIEKNN
+717 LQTVIEKNN
-726 SYNEEN
+726 SYNKEN
-732 YGNKKD
+732 YGDKKD
-738 KYAKLIYERN
+738 KYANLMVEIN
-748 YLVATKDQL
+748 DLVDTKDQL
-757 INESFELNNKDNKDK
+757 TKEDFYLNNKDNKDK
-772 KDVARINEINEILKT
+772 KDADRINEIKRIIKI
-787 IDGKLPNISDEIL
+787 IDGKIPNISKEIL
-800 HLKDETERLEE
+800 YLKDETERLEK

-821 VVQNIRRWLKENEN
+821 VVQNIRRWLKENQN
-835 MVKAIKKIDTNNMA
+835 MVKAIKKTDTE
-849 NK
+849 

>member
-1 MCSGEMIMAISSYST
+1 MSL
-16 VTDKFANLTKIPDEN
+16 DD
-31 MNEKNRTQKYSGKIG
+31 
-46 LSVDGVGKYSV
+46 VGKYSV

-78 WEFIRDLFPMYHIK
+78 WEFILDLFPMSHIK
-92 EAKQAIINFVTEPGD
+92 EAKQAIVDFVTKTDD
-107 KVEMFNRI
+107 KVEMFNRV
-115 KSLANEDQQWRFNA
+115 KSLADQDQQWRFNT

-146 FKININSKD
+146 FNININAQD
-155 NHNDVEENTMH
+155 YHNDAEKNTMR
-166 SVFSEDLSLD
+166 SLFSEELILD
-176 IYKHNI
+176 IYKHDI
-182 HFDEKAFQSGM
+182 HFDQKAFQSGM

-210 NKIPFENIT
+210 NKLPFENIT

-254 SVFEN
+254 SVFGN

-269 VSLVSSRRR
+269 VSLVSSRYR

-285 PIYGVFKGCFLSH
+285 PIYGVFKECFLYR
-298 CDINNFNIDTSK
+298 CEIKNFNIDTSK
-310 IYSVNQDS
+310 IYSVNQDPN
-318 DVGKPV
+318 VGKPV

-330 QSFVYECTLVN
+330 QSFVYECTLLN
-341 GVCKNASVIAS
+341 GVCKNASIIAS

-368 FIGTSFYHDYRRDY
+368 FIGTSFYHKYRCEL
-382 KYDNHFYYCDFSS
+382 KYDNHFYMCDFSS

-417 FKKDGGKLNLDKRIS
+417 FKKDGGKLNLDKHIS
-432 DFIYINI
+432 NLIYVNL
-439 FPNMSEHHYIND
+439 FPNMSGGRYIND
-451 KDVGGDI
+451 KYVADDI
-458 EKYLKLSNCNL
+458 DKYLKLSNCNL
-469 LKTCLGESINGI
+469 LKTCLGESINGV

-502 TQIRIPVYMDMKGA
+502 SQIRIPVYMDMKGA

-528 LMEINSWVEEFN
+528 LMEVNSWVEEFN
-540 NYGKDAKSY
+540 NYGKDAISHY
-549 YQKELL
+549 EKELL

-565 SFNLDNEGKKYQLND
+565 SFNLDDEGKKYQLNG

-618 WQFHYNEREYLKIN
+618 WQRPYDERNYLKIN
-632 RSGISNSKTFH
+632 RSAISNSKTFH
-643 FHFNFNDLRALYSSY
+643 FHFNFNDLRDIYKDY
-658 NKNHKNDNLYDF
+658 NNNHEDDN
-670 DSFDKMQKIFLAL
+670 FDKMQKIFLAL
-683 NVFKERTEINYRD
+683 NEFKERTEINYRD
-696 YRKVSKY
+696 YRNVSKY

-709 LFSGIERY
+709 LFSSIEQY
-717 LLGVIEKNN
+717 LRWIIEKNN
-726 SYNEEN
+726 DYNKEN
-732 YGNKKD
+732 YGDIKD
-738 KYAKLIYERN
+738 KYAKLMVERN
-748 YLVATKDQL
+748 DLVDTKDQL
-757 INESFELNNKDNKDK
+757 IKEVFYLNNKDNKDK
-772 KDVARINEINEILKT
+772 KYADRINEIKGIIKT
-787 IDGKLPNISDEIL
+787 IDEKVPNISKEIL
-800 HLKDETERLEE
+800 HLKDETERLEK
-811 EYQQENTLND
+811 EYEQENTLND
-821 VVQNIRRWLKENEN
+821 VVQNIRSWLKENQN
-835 MVKAIKKIDTNNMA
+835 MVKAIKKIDTE
-849 NK
+849 

>member
-1 MCSGEMIMAISSYST
+1 MAISSYST
-16 VTDKFANLTKIPDEN
+16 VTDKFANLTKMPDEN

-92 EAKQAIINFVTEPGD
+92 EAKQAIISFVTEPGD

-330 QSFVYECTLVN
+330 QSFVYECTLLN

-368 FIGTSFYHDYRRDY
+368 SIGTSFYHDYRREY

-417 FKKDGGKLNLDKRIS
+417 FKNDGGKLNLDKRIS

-481 KLDDC
+481 EFYDC

-516 IAENGISDFMEN
+516 IAENGISDFMGN

-540 NYGKDAKSY
+540 NYSKDAKSH

-555 YLQSLLVKLG
+555 YLKSLLVKLG
-565 SFNLDNEGKKYQLND
+565 SFNLDDEGKKYQLND
-580 EAIQYIILNVLYNI
+580 EAIQYIILNVLHNI

-658 NKNHKNDNLYDF
+658 DKNHKNDNFYDF

-683 NVFKERTEINYRD
+683 NEFKDRSKINYRD
-696 YRKVSKY
+696 YREVSEY
-703 VDDKVD
+703 IIDKID
-709 LFSGIERY
+709 LFSSIEQY
-717 LLGVIEKNN
+717 LQTVIEKNN
-726 SYNEEN
+726 SYNKEN
-732 YGNKKD
+732 YGDKKD
-738 KYAKLIYERN
+738 KYANLMVEIN
-748 YLVATKDQL
+748 DLVDTKDQL
-757 INESFELNNKDNKDK
+757 TKEDFYLNNKDNKDK
-772 KDVARINEINEILKT
+772 KDVDRINEIKRIIKI
-787 IDGKLPNISDEIL
+787 IDGKIPNISKEIL
-800 HLKDETERLEE
+800 YLKDETERLEK

-821 VVQNIRRWLKENEN
+821 VVQNIRRWLKENQN
-835 MVKAIKKIDTNNMA
+835 MVKAIKKTDTE
-849 NK
+849 

>member
-1 MCSGEMIMAISSYST
+1 MIMAISSYST
-16 VTDKFANLTKIPDEN
+16 VTDKFANLTKMPDEN

-92 EAKQAIINFVTEPGD
+92 EAKQSIINFVTEPGD

-115 KSLANEDQQWRFNA
+115 KSLAAQDQQWRFNA

-146 FKININSKD
+146 FKINIDSQEHHHDTEK
-155 NHNDVEENTMH
+155 NTMR
-166 SVFSEDLSLD
+166 SLFSEELSLN
-176 IYKHNI
+176 IYKQNI
-182 HFDEKAFQSGM
+182 HFDEKVFQSEM

-210 NKIPFENIT
+210 NKISFEDIT

-225 EKEALASL
+225 EKEVLASL

-239 KVTFTGAISYENLNG
+239 NVTFTGDISYENLNG

-259 CFFEDCIFEN
+259 CFFEDCKFEN

-285 PIYGVFKGCFLSH
+285 PIYGVFKECFLYR
-298 CDINNFNIDTSK
+298 CEIKNFNIDTSK
-310 IYSVNQDS
+310 IYSVNQDPN
-318 DVGKPV
+318 VGKLV

-330 QSFVYECTLVN
+330 QSFVNECTLQD

-352 SLLCCKIAKLN
+352 SMLCCKIAKLN

-368 FIGTSFYHDYRRDY
+368 FIGTSFYHKYRCQY
-382 KYDNHFYYCDFSS
+382 IYDNHFYNCDFSS
-395 SDMTCKRNGIRKDLL
+395 SDMTYKRNGIREDLL

-432 DFIYINI
+432 DLIYINI
-439 FPNMSEHHYIND
+439 FPNMSDHHYIND

-469 LKTCLGESINGI
+469 RQTCLGESINGI
-481 KLDDC
+481 TLNDC

-492 TWLSGNLAAN
+492 TRLSVNIAAN
-502 TQIRIPVYMDMKGA
+502 TQISIPAYMEMKGA

-540 NYGKDAKSY
+540 KYGKDAINL
-549 YQKELL
+549 YQNELL
-555 YLQSLLVKLG
+555 YLQSYLIKLG
-565 SFNLDNEGKKYQLND
+565 NFNLDDDGKKYKLNS
-580 EAIQYIILNVLYNI
+580 EAIQYIVYNVLHNI
-594 EKDIANEIDI
+594 ENDIANKIDL
-604 DKVNFMHNLYTGFF
+604 DKVNFMHELYTGFF

-772 KDVARINEINEILKT
+772 KDVARINEIKEILKT

>member
-1 MCSGEMIMAISSYST
+1 MSL
-16 VTDKFANLTKIPDEN
+16 DD
-31 MNEKNRTQKYSGKIG
+31 
-46 LSVDGVGKYSV
+46 VGKYSV

-78 WEFIRDLFPMYHIK
+78 WEFILDLFPMSHIK
-92 EAKQAIINFVTEPGD
+92 EAKQAIVDFVTKTDD
-107 KVEMFNRI
+107 KVEMFNRV
-115 KSLANEDQQWRFNA
+115 KSLADQDQQWRFNT

-146 FKININSKD
+146 FNININAQD
-155 NHNDVEENTMH
+155 YHNDAEKNTMR
-166 SVFSEDLSLD
+166 SLFSEELSLD
-176 IYKHNI
+176 IYKHDI
-182 HFDEKAFQSGM
+182 HFDQKAFQSGM

-254 SVFEN
+254 SVFGN

-269 VSLVSSRRR
+269 VSLVSSRYR

-285 PIYGVFKGCFLSH
+285 PIYGVFKECFLYR
-298 CDINNFNIDTSK
+298 CEIKNFNIDTSK
-310 IYSVNQDS
+310 IYSVNQDPN
-318 DVGKPV
+318 VGKPV

-330 QSFVYECTLVN
+330 QSFVDECTLQD

-368 FIGTSFYHDYRRDY
+368 FIGTSFYHKYKCEL
-382 KYDNHFYYCDFSS
+382 KYDNHFYNCDFSS
-395 SDMTCKRNGIRKDLL
+395 SDMTYKRNGIRKDLL

-417 FKKDGGKLNLDKRIS
+417 FKKDGGKLNLDKHIS
-432 DFIYINI
+432 NLIYVNL
-439 FPNMSEHHYIND
+439 FPNMSGGRYIND
-451 KDVGGDI
+451 KYVADDI
-458 EKYLKLSNCNL
+458 DKYLKLSNCNL

-486 AIDPST
+486 AIDHLT

-502 TQIRIPVYMDMKGA
+502 SQIRIPVYMDMKGA
-516 IAENGISDFMEN
+516 IAENGISDFMKN

-540 NYGKDAKSY
+540 NYGKDAESH

-565 SFNLDNEGKKYQLND
+565 RFNLDDEGKKYQLNG
-580 EAIQYIILNVLYNI
+580 EAIQYIILKVLYNI

-604 DKVNFMHNLYTGFF
+604 DKVNFMHKLYTGFF
-618 WQFHYNEREYLKIN
+618 WQRPYDQRNYLKIN
-632 RSGISNSKTFH
+632 RSAISNSKTFH
-643 FHFNFNDLRALYSSY
+643 FHFDFNDLR
-658 NKNHKNDNLYDF
+658 N
-670 DSFDKMQKIFLAL
+670 
-683 NVFKERTEINYRD
+683 
-696 YRKVSKY
+696 
-703 VDDKVD
+703 
-709 LFSGIERY
+709 
-717 LLGVIEKNN
+717 
-726 SYNEEN
+726 
-732 YGNKKD
+732 
-738 KYAKLIYERN
+738 IY
-748 YLVATKDQL
+748 K
-757 INESFELNNKDNKDK
+757 
-772 KDVARINEINEILKT
+772 
-787 IDGKLPNISDEIL
+787 
-800 HLKDETERLEE
+800 
-811 EYQQENTLND
+811 
-821 VVQNIRRWLKENEN
+821 
-835 MVKAIKKIDTNNMA
+835 
-849 NK
+849 

>member
-1 MCSGEMIMAISSYST
+1 MIMAISSYST
-16 VTDKFANLTKIPDEN
+16 VTDKFATLTKMPDEN
-31 MNEKNRTQKYSGKIG
+31 LNEKNRTQKYSGKIG
-46 LSVDGVGKYSV
+46 LSLDDVGKYSV

-78 WEFIRDLFPMYHIK
+78 WEFILDLFPMSHIK
-92 EAKQAIINFVTEPGD
+92 EAKQAIVDFVTKTDD
-107 KVEMFNRI
+107 KVEMFNRV
-115 KSLANEDQQWRFNA
+115 KSLADQDQQWRFNT

-146 FKININSKD
+146 FNININAQD
-155 NHNDVEENTMH
+155 YHNDAEKNTMH
-166 SVFSEDLSLD
+166 SLFSEELSLD
-176 IYKHNI
+176 IYKHDI

-254 SVFEN
+254 SVFGN

-269 VSLVSSRRR
+269 VSLVSSRYR

-285 PIYGVFKGCFLSH
+285 PIYGVFKECFLYR
-298 CDINNFNIDTSK
+298 CEIKNFNIDTSK
-310 IYSVNQDS
+310 IYSVNQDPN
-318 DVGKPV
+318 VGKPV

-330 QSFVYECTLVN
+330 QSFVDECTLQD

-368 FIGTSFYHDYRRDY
+368 FIGTSFYHKYKCEL
-382 KYDNHFYYCDFSS
+382 KYDNHFYNCDFSS
-395 SDMTCKRNGIRKDLL
+395 SDMTYKRNGIRKDLL

-469 LKTCLGESINGI
+469 LETCLGESINGI
-481 KLDDC
+481 TLNDC
-486 AIDPST
+486 AIDHLT

-516 IAENGISDFMEN
+516 IAENGISDFMKN

-540 NYGKDAKSY
+540 NHGKDAESH

-565 SFNLDNEGKKYQLND
+565 RFNLDDEGKKYQLNG
-580 EAIQYIILNVLYNI
+580 EAIQYIILKVLYNI

-604 DKVNFMHNLYTGFF
+604 DKVNFMHKLYTGFF
-618 WQFHYNEREYLKIN
+618 WQRPYDQRNYLKIN
-632 RSGISNSKTFH
+632 RSAISNSKTFH
-643 FHFNFNDLRALYSSY
+643 FHFDFNDLRNIYKEY
-658 NKNHKNDNLYDF
+658 NKNHKD

-683 NVFKERTEINYRD
+683 NEFKERTKINYRD

-709 LFSGIERY
+709 LFSSIEQY
-717 LLGVIEKNN
+717 LREVIEKNN
-726 SYNEEN
+726 SYNKEN
-732 YGNKKD
+732 YTAKKQKEAD
-738 KYAKLIYERN
+738 LFMLRNNLVKTKAKLSE
-748 YLVATKDQL
+748 
-757 INESFELNNKDNKDK
+757 ESCMLNKEDK
-772 KDVARINEINEILKT
+772 KDAAKIRKINETLNKIDDEKAT
-787 IDGKLPNISDEIL
+787 IDKEIVK
-800 HLKDETERLEE
+800 LKDETERLEK
-811 EYQQENTLND
+811 EYEQENTLND
-821 VVQNIRRWLKENEN
+821 VVQNIRSWLKENQN
-835 MVKAIKKIDTNNMA
+835 MVKAIKKIDTE
-849 NK
+849 

>member
-1 MCSGEMIMAISSYST
+1 MSL
-16 VTDKFANLTKIPDEN
+16 DD
-31 MNEKNRTQKYSGKIG
+31 
-46 LSVDGVGKYSV
+46 VGKYSV

-78 WEFIRDLFPMYHIK
+78 WEFILDLFPMSHIK
-92 EAKQAIINFVTEPGD
+92 EAKQAIVDFVTKTDD
-107 KVEMFNRI
+107 KVEMFNRV
-115 KSLANEDQQWRFNA
+115 KSLADQDQQWRFNT

-146 FKININSKD
+146 FNININAQD
-155 NHNDVEENTMH
+155 YHNDAEKNTMR
-166 SVFSEDLSLD
+166 SLFSEELSLD
-176 IYKHNI
+176 IYKHDI
-182 HFDEKAFQSGM
+182 HFDQKAFQSGM

-254 SVFEN
+254 SVFGN

-269 VSLVSSRRR
+269 VSLVSSRYR

-285 PIYGVFKGCFLSH
+285 PIYGVFKECFLYR
-298 CDINNFNIDTSK
+298 CEIKNFNIDTSK
-310 IYSVNQDS
+310 IYSVNQDPN
-318 DVGKPV
+318 VGKPV

-330 QSFVYECTLVN
+330 QSFVDECTLQD

-368 FIGTSFYHDYRRDY
+368 FIGTSFYHKYKCEL
-382 KYDNHFYYCDFSS
+382 KYDNHFYNCDFSS
-395 SDMTCKRNGIRKDLL
+395 SDMTYKRNGIRKDLL

-432 DFIYINI
+432 DLIYINL
-439 FPNMSEHHYIND
+439 FPKMSGGRYIND
-451 KDVGGDI
+451 KYVAGDI

-469 LKTCLGESINGI
+469 LETCLGESINGI
-481 KLDDC
+481 TLNDC
-486 AIDPST
+486 AIDHLT

-516 IAENGISDFMEN
+516 IAENGISDFMKN

-540 NYGKDAKSY
+540 YHGKDAESY

-565 SFNLDNEGKKYQLND
+565 RFNLDDEGKKYQLNG
-580 EAIQYIILNVLYNI
+580 EAIQYIILKVLYNI

-604 DKVNFMHNLYTGFF
+604 DKVNFMHKLYTGFF
-618 WQFHYNEREYLKIN
+618 WQRPYDQRNYLKIN
-632 RSGISNSKTFH
+632 RSAISNSKTFH
-643 FHFNFNDLRALYSSY
+643 FHFDFNDLRNIYKEY
-658 NKNHKNDNLYDF
+658 NKNHKD

-683 NVFKERTEINYRD
+683 NEFKERTKINYRD

-709 LFSGIERY
+709 LFSGIEQY
-717 LLGVIEKNN
+717 LREVIEKNN
-726 SYNEEN
+726 SYNKEN
-732 YGNKKD
+732 YTAKKQKEAD
-738 KYAKLIYERN
+738 LFMLRNNLVKTKAKLSE
-748 YLVATKDQL
+748 
-757 INESFELNNKDNKDK
+757 ESCMLNKEDK
-772 KDVARINEINEILKT
+772 KDAAKIRKINETLNKIDDEIAT
-787 IDGKLPNISDEIL
+787 IDKEIVK
-800 HLKDETERLEE
+800 LKDETERLEK
-811 EYQQENTLND
+811 EYEQENTLND
-821 VVQNIRRWLKENEN
+821 VVQNIRSWLKENQN
-835 MVKAIKKIDTNNMA
+835 MVKAIKKIDTE
-849 NK
+849 

>member
-1 MCSGEMIMAISSYST
+1 MAISSYST
-16 VTDKFANLTKIPDEN
+16 VTDKFATLTKMPDEN
-31 MNEKNRTQKYSGKIG
+31 LNEKNRTQKYSGKIG
-46 LSVDGVGKYSV
+46 LSLDDVGKYSV

-78 WEFIRDLFPMYHIK
+78 WEFILDLFPMSHIK
-92 EAKQAIINFVTEPGD
+92 EAKQAIVDFVTKTDD
-107 KVEMFNRI
+107 KVEMFNRV
-115 KSLANEDQQWRFNA
+115 KSLADQDQQWRFNT

-146 FKININSKD
+146 FNININAQD
-155 NHNDVEENTMH
+155 YHNDAEKNTMR
-166 SVFSEDLSLD
+166 SLFSEELSLD
-176 IYKHNI
+176 IYKHDI
-182 HFDEKAFQSGM
+182 HFDQKAFQSGM

-210 NKIPFENIT
+210 NKIPLENIT

-254 SVFEN
+254 SVFGN

-269 VSLVSSRRR
+269 VSLVSSRYR

-285 PIYGVFKGCFLSH
+285 PIYGVFKECFLYR
-298 CDINNFNIDTSK
+298 CEIKNFNIDTSK
-310 IYSVNQDS
+310 IYSVNQDPN
-318 DVGKPV
+318 VGKPV

-330 QSFVYECTLVN
+330 QSFVDECTLQD

-368 FIGTSFYHDYRRDY
+368 FIGTSFYHKYKCEL
-382 KYDNHFYYCDFSS
+382 KYDNHFYNCDFSS
-395 SDMTCKRNGIRKDLL
+395 SDMTYKRNGIRKDLL

-432 DFIYINI
+432 DLIYINL
-439 FPNMSEHHYIND
+439 FPNMSGGRYIND
-451 KDVGGDI
+451 KYVADDI
-458 EKYLKLSNCNL
+458 YKYLKLSNCNL

-486 AIDPST
+486 AIDHLT

-516 IAENGISDFMEN
+516 IAENGISDFMKN

-540 NYGKDAKSY
+540 NYGKDAESH

-565 SFNLDNEGKKYQLND
+565 RFNLDDEGKKYQLNG
-580 EAIQYIILNVLYNI
+580 EAIQYIILKVLYNI

-604 DKVNFMHNLYTGFF
+604 DKVNFMHKLYTGFF
-618 WQFHYNEREYLKIN
+618 WQRPYDQRNYLKIN
-632 RSGISNSKTFH
+632 RSAISNSKTFH
-643 FHFNFNDLRALYSSY
+643 FHFDFNDLRNIYKEY
-658 NKNHKNDNLYDF
+658 NKNHKD

-683 NVFKERTEINYRD
+683 NEFKERTKINYRD

-709 LFSGIERY
+709 LFSGIEQY
-717 LLGVIEKNN
+717 LRWVIEKNN
-726 SYNEEN
+726 DYNKEN
-732 YGNKKD
+732 YGDIKD
-738 KYAKLIYERN
+738 KYAKLIVERN
-748 YLVATKDQL
+748 DLVDTKDQL
-757 INESFELNNKDNKDK
+757 IKEDFYLNNKDNKDK
-772 KDVARINEINEILKT
+772 KDAERINEIKGIIKV
-787 IDGKLPNISDEIL
+787 IDGKIPNISKEIL
-800 HLKDETERLEE
+800 HLKDETERLEK

-821 VVQNIRRWLKENEN
+821 VVQNIRSWLKENEN
-835 MVKAIKKIDTNNMA
+835 MVKAIKKIDTE
-849 NK
+849 

>member
-1 MCSGEMIMAISSYST
+1 MSL
-16 VTDKFANLTKIPDEN
+16 DD
-31 MNEKNRTQKYSGKIG
+31 
-46 LSVDGVGKYSV
+46 VGKYSV

-78 WEFIRDLFPMYHIK
+78 WEFILDLFPMSHIK
-92 EAKQAIINFVTEPGD
+92 EAKQAIVDFVTKTDD
-107 KVEMFNRI
+107 KVEMFNRV
-115 KSLANEDQQWRFNA
+115 KSLADQDQQWRFNT

-146 FKININSKD
+146 FNININAQD
-155 NHNDVEENTMH
+155 YHNDAEKNTMR
-166 SVFSEDLSLD
+166 SLFSEELSLD
-176 IYKHNI
+176 IYKHDI
-182 HFDEKAFQSGM
+182 HFDQKAFQSGM

-254 SVFEN
+254 SVFGN

-269 VSLVSSRRR
+269 VSLVSSRYR

-285 PIYGVFKGCFLSH
+285 PIYGVFKECFLYR
-298 CDINNFNIDTSK
+298 CEIKNFNIDTSK
-310 IYSVNQDS
+310 IYSVNQDPN
-318 DVGKPV
+318 VGKPV

-330 QSFVYECTLVN
+330 QSFVDECTLQD

-368 FIGTSFYHDYRRDY
+368 FIGTSFYHKYKCEL
-382 KYDNHFYYCDFSS
+382 KYDNHFYNCDFSS
-395 SDMTCKRNGIRKDLL
+395 SDMTYKRNGIRKDLL

-417 FKKDGGKLNLDKRIS
+417 FKKDGGKLNLDKHIS
-432 DFIYINI
+432 NLIYVNL
-439 FPNMSEHHYIND
+439 FPNMSGGRYIND
-451 KDVGGDI
+451 KYVADDI
-458 EKYLKLSNCNL
+458 DKYLKLSNCNL

-486 AIDPST
+486 AIDHLT

-516 IAENGISDFMEN
+516 IAENGISDFMKN

-540 NYGKDAKSY
+540 NYGKDAESH

-565 SFNLDNEGKKYQLND
+565 RFNLDDEGKKYQLNG
-580 EAIQYIILNVLYNI
+580 EAIQYIILKVLYNI

-604 DKVNFMHNLYTGFF
+604 DKVNFMHKLYTGFF
-618 WQFHYNEREYLKIN
+618 WQRPYDQRNYLKIN
-632 RSGISNSKTFH
+632 RSAISNSKTFH
-643 FHFNFNDLRALYSSY
+643 FHFDFNDLRNIYKEY
-658 NKNHKNDNLYDF
+658 NKNHKD

-683 NVFKERTEINYRD
+683 NEFKERTKINYRD

-709 LFSGIERY
+709 LFSGIEQY
-717 LLGVIEKNN
+717 LRWVIEKNN
-726 SYNEEN
+726 DYNKEN
-732 YGNKKD
+732 YGDIKD
-738 KYAKLIYERN
+738 KYAKLIVERN
-748 YLVATKDQL
+748 DLVDTKDQL
-757 INESFELNNKDNKDK
+757 IKEDFYLNNKDNKDK
-772 KDVARINEINEILKT
+772 KDAERINEIKGIIKV
-787 IDGKLPNISDEIL
+787 IDGKIPNISKEIL
-800 HLKDETERLEE
+800 HLKDETERLEK

-821 VVQNIRRWLKENEN
+821 VVQNIRSWLKENEN
-835 MVKAIKKIDTNNMA
+835 MVKAIKKIDTE
-849 NK
+849 

>member
-1 MCSGEMIMAISSYST
+1 MIMAISSYST
-16 VTDKFANLTKIPDEN
+16 VTDKFATLTKMPDEN
-31 MNEKNRTQKYSGKIG
+31 LNEKNRTQKYSGKIG
-46 LSVDGVGKYSV
+46 LSLDDVGKYSV

-78 WEFIRDLFPMYHIK
+78 WEFILDLFPMSHIK
-92 EAKQAIINFVTEPGD
+92 EAKQAIVDFVTKTDD
-107 KVEMFNRI
+107 KVEMFNRV
-115 KSLANEDQQWRFNA
+115 KSLADQDQQWRFNT

-146 FKININSKD
+146 FNININTQD
-155 NHNDVEENTMH
+155 YHNDAEKNTMR
-166 SVFSEDLSLD
+166 SLFSEELSLD
-176 IYKHNI
+176 IYKHDI
-182 HFDEKAFQSGM
+182 HFDQKAFQSGM

-254 SVFEN
+254 SVFGN

-269 VSLVSSRRR
+269 VSLVSSRYR

-285 PIYGVFKGCFLSH
+285 PIYGVFKECFLYR
-298 CDINNFNIDTSK
+298 CEIKNFNIDTSK
-310 IYSVNQDS
+310 IYSVNQDPN
-318 DVGKPV
+318 VGKPV

-330 QSFVYECTLVN
+330 QSFVYECTLLN
-341 GVCKNASVIAS
+341 GVCKNASIIAS

-368 FIGTSFYHDYRRDY
+368 FIGTSFYHKYRCEL
-382 KYDNHFYYCDFSS
+382 KYDNHFYMCDFSS

-417 FKKDGGKLNLDKRIS
+417 FKKDGGKLNLDKHIS
-432 DFIYINI
+432 NLIYVNL
-439 FPNMSEHHYIND
+439 FPNMSGGRYIND
-451 KDVGGDI
+451 KYVADDI
-458 EKYLKLSNCNL
+458 DKYLKLSNCNL

-502 TQIRIPVYMDMKGA
+502 SQIRIPVYMDMKGA

-528 LMEINSWVEEFN
+528 LMEVNSWVEEFN
-540 NYGKDAKSY
+540 NHGKDAISHY
-549 YQKELL
+549 EKELL

-565 SFNLDNEGKKYQLND
+565 SFNLDDEGKKYQLNG

-618 WQFHYNEREYLKIN
+618 WQRPYDERNYLKIN
-632 RSGISNSKTFH
+632 RSAISNSARFH
-643 FHFNFNDLRALYSSY
+643 FHFNFNDLRDIYKDY
-658 NKNHKNDNLYDF
+658 NNNHEDDN
-670 DSFDKMQKIFLAL
+670 FDKMQKIFLAL
-683 NVFKERTEINYRD
+683 NEFKERTEINYRD
-696 YRKVSKY
+696 YRNVSKY

-709 LFSGIERY
+709 LFSSIEQY
-717 LLGVIEKNN
+717 LRWIIEKNN
-726 SYNEEN
+726 DYNKEN
-732 YGNKKD
+732 YGDIKD
-738 KYAKLIYERN
+738 KYAKLMVERN
-748 YLVATKDQL
+748 DLVDTKDQL
-757 INESFELNNKDNKDK
+757 IKEVFYLNNKDNKDK
-772 KDVARINEINEILKT
+772 KYAGRINEIKGIIKT
-787 IDGKLPNISDEIL
+787 IDEKVPNISKEIL
-800 HLKDETERLEE
+800 HLKDKTERLEK
-811 EYQQENTLND
+811 EYEQENTLND
-821 VVQNIRRWLKENEN
+821 VVQNIRSWLKENQN
-835 MVKAIKKIDTNNMA
+835 MVKAIKKIDTE
-849 NK
+849 

>member
-1 MCSGEMIMAISSYST
+1 MAISSYST
-16 VTDKFANLTKIPDEN
+16 VTDKFATLTKMPDEN
-31 MNEKNRTQKYSGKIG
+31 LNEKNRTQKYSGKIG
-46 LSVDGVGKYSV
+46 LSLDDVGKYSV

-78 WEFIRDLFPMYHIK
+78 WEFILVLFPMSHIK
-92 EAKQAIINFVTEPGD
+92 EAKQAIVDFVTKTDD
-107 KVEMFNRI
+107 KVEMFNRV
-115 KSLANEDQQWRFNA
+115 KSLADQDQQWRFNT

-146 FKININSKD
+146 FNININAQD
-155 NHNDVEENTMH
+155 YHNDAEKNTMR
-166 SVFSEDLSLD
+166 SLFSEELSLD
-176 IYKHNI
+176 IYKHDI
-182 HFDEKAFQSGM
+182 HFDQKAFQSGM

-254 SVFEN
+254 SVFGN

-269 VSLVSSRRR
+269 VSLVSSRYR

-285 PIYGVFKGCFLSH
+285 PIYGVFKECFLYR
-298 CDINNFNIDTSK
+298 CEIKKFNIDTSK
-310 IYSVNQDS
+310 IYSVNQDPN
-318 DVGKPV
+318 VGKPV

-330 QSFVYECTLVN
+330 QSFVYECTLLN
-341 GVCKNASVIAS
+341 GVCKNASIIAS

-368 FIGTSFYHDYRRDY
+368 FIGTSFYHKYRCEL
-382 KYDNHFYYCDFSS
+382 KYDNHFYMCDFSS

-417 FKKDGGKLNLDKRIS
+417 FKKDGGKLNLDKHIS
-432 DFIYINI
+432 NLIYVNL
-439 FPNMSEHHYIND
+439 FPNMSGGRYIND
-451 KDVGGDI
+451 KYVADDI
-458 EKYLKLSNCNL
+458 DKYLKLSNCNL

-502 TQIRIPVYMDMKGA
+502 SQIRIPVYMDMKGA

-528 LMEINSWVEEFN
+528 LMEVNSWVEEFN
-540 NYGKDAKSY
+540 NHGKDAISHY
-549 YQKELL
+549 EKELL

-565 SFNLDNEGKKYQLND
+565 SFNLDDEGKKYQLNG

-618 WQFHYNEREYLKIN
+618 WQRPYDERNYLKIN
-632 RSGISNSKTFH
+632 RSAISNSARFH
-643 FHFNFNDLRALYSSY
+643 FHFNFNDLRDIYKDY
-658 NKNHKNDNLYDF
+658 NNNHEDDN
-670 DSFDKMQKIFLAL
+670 FDKMQKIFLAL
-683 NVFKERTEINYRD
+683 NEFKERTEINYRD
-696 YRKVSKY
+696 YRNVSKY

-709 LFSGIERY
+709 LFSSIEQY
-717 LLGVIEKNN
+717 LWWIIEKNN
-726 SYNEEN
+726 DYNKEN
-732 YGNKKD
+732 YGDIKD
-738 KYAKLIYERN
+738 KYAKLMVERN
-748 YLVATKDQL
+748 ALVDTKDQL
-757 INESFELNNKDNKDK
+757 IKEVFYLNNKDNKDK
-772 KDVARINEINEILKT
+772 KYADRINEIKGIIKT
-787 IDGKLPNISDEIL
+787 IDEKVPNISKEIL
-800 HLKDETERLEE
+800 HLKDKTERLEK
-811 EYQQENTLND
+811 EYEQENTLND
-821 VVQNIRRWLKENEN
+821 VVQNIRSWLKENQN
-835 MVKAIKKIDTNNMA
+835 MVKAIKKIDTE
-849 NK
+849 

>member
-1 MCSGEMIMAISSYST
+1 MAISSYST
-16 VTDKFANLTKIPDEN
+16 VTDKFATLTKMPDEN
-31 MNEKNRTQKYSGKIG
+31 LNEKNRTQKYSGKIG
-46 LSVDGVGKYSV
+46 LSLDDVGKYSV

-78 WEFIRDLFPMYHIK
+78 WEFILDLFPMSHIK
-92 EAKQAIINFVTEPGD
+92 EAKQAIVDFVTKTDD
-107 KVEMFNRI
+107 KVEMFNRV
-115 KSLANEDQQWRFNA
+115 KSLADQDQQWRFNT

-146 FKININSKD
+146 FNININAQD
-155 NHNDVEENTMH
+155 YHNDAEKNTMR
-166 SVFSEDLSLD
+166 SLFSEELSLD
-176 IYKHNI
+176 IYKHDI
-182 HFDEKAFQSGM
+182 HFDQKAFQSGM

-254 SVFEN
+254 SVFGN

-269 VSLVSSRRR
+269 VSLVSSRYR

-285 PIYGVFKGCFLSH
+285 PIYGVFKECFLYR
-298 CDINNFNIDTSK
+298 CEIKNFNIDTSK
-310 IYSVNQDS
+310 IYSVNQDPN
-318 DVGKPV
+318 VGKPV

-330 QSFVYECTLVN
+330 QSFVYECTLLN
-341 GVCKNASVIAS
+341 GVCKNASIIAS

-368 FIGTSFYHDYRRDY
+368 FIGTSFYHKYRCEL
-382 KYDNHFYYCDFSS
+382 KYDNHFYMCDFSS

-417 FKKDGGKLNLDKRIS
+417 FKKDGGKLNLDKHIS
-432 DFIYINI
+432 NLIYVNL
-439 FPNMSEHHYIND
+439 FPNMSGGRYIND
-451 KDVGGDI
+451 KYVADDI
-458 EKYLKLSNCNL
+458 DKYLKLSNCNL

-502 TQIRIPVYMDMKGA
+502 SQIRIPVYMDMKGA

-528 LMEINSWVEEFN
+528 LMEVNSWVEEFN
-540 NYGKDAKSY
+540 NYGKDAISHY
-549 YQKELL
+549 EKELL

-565 SFNLDNEGKKYQLND
+565 SFNLDDESKKYQLNG

-618 WQFHYNEREYLKIN
+618 WQRPYDERNYLKIN
-632 RSGISNSKTFH
+632 RSAISNSARFH
-643 FHFNFNDLRALYSSY
+643 FHFNFNDLRDIYKDY
-658 NKNHKNDNLYDF
+658 NNNHEDDN
-670 DSFDKMQKIFLAL
+670 FDKMQKIFLAL
-683 NVFKERTEINYRD
+683 NEFKERTEINYRD
-696 YRKVSKY
+696 YRNVSKY

-709 LFSGIERY
+709 LFSSIEQY
-717 LLGVIEKNN
+717 LRWIIEKNN
-726 SYNEEN
+726 DYNKEN
-732 YGNKKD
+732 YGDIKD
-738 KYAKLIYERN
+738 KYAKLMVERN
-748 YLVATKDQL
+748 DLVDTKDQL
-757 INESFELNNKDNKDK
+757 IKEIFYLNNKDNKDK
-772 KDVARINEINEILKT
+772 KYADRINEIKGIIKT
-787 IDGKLPNISDEIL
+787 IDEKVPNISKEIL
-800 HLKDETERLEE
+800 HLKDKTERLEK
-811 EYQQENTLND
+811 EYEQENTLND
-821 VVQNIRRWLKENEN
+821 VVQNIRSWLKENQN
-835 MVKAIKKIDTNNMA
+835 MVKAIKKIDTE
-849 NK
+849 

>member
-1 MCSGEMIMAISSYST
+1 MAISSYST
-16 VTDKFANLTKIPDEN
+16 VTDKFATLTKMPDEN
-31 MNEKNRTQKYSGKIG
+31 LNEKNRTQKYSGKIG
-46 LSVDGVGKYSV
+46 LSLDDVGKYSV

-78 WEFIRDLFPMYHIK
+78 WEFILDLFPMSHIK
-92 EAKQAIINFVTEPGD
+92 EAKQAIVDFVTKTDD
-107 KVEMFNRI
+107 KVEMFNRV
-115 KSLANEDQQWRFNA
+115 KSLADQDQQWRFNT

-146 FKININSKD
+146 FNININTQD
-155 NHNDVEENTMH
+155 YHNDAEKNTMR
-166 SVFSEDLSLD
+166 SLFSEELSLD
-176 IYKHNI
+176 IYKHDI
-182 HFDEKAFQSGM
+182 HFDQKAFQSGM

-254 SVFEN
+254 SVFGN

-269 VSLVSSRRR
+269 VSLVSSRYR

-285 PIYGVFKGCFLSH
+285 PIYGVFKECFLYR
-298 CDINNFNIDTSK
+298 CEIKNFNIDTSK
-310 IYSVNQDS
+310 IYSVNQDPN
-318 DVGKPV
+318 VGKPV

-330 QSFVYECTLVN
+330 QSFVYECTLLN
-341 GVCKNASVIAS
+341 GVCKNASIIAS

-368 FIGTSFYHDYRRDY
+368 FIGTSFYHKYRCEL
-382 KYDNHFYYCDFSS
+382 KYDNHFYMCDFSS

-417 FKKDGGKLNLDKRIS
+417 FKKDGGKLNLDKHIS
-432 DFIYINI
+432 NLIYVNL
-439 FPNMSEHHYIND
+439 FPNMSGGRYIND
-451 KDVGGDI
+451 KYVADDI
-458 EKYLKLSNCNL
+458 DKYLKLSNCNL

-502 TQIRIPVYMDMKGA
+502 SQIRIPVYMDMKGA

-528 LMEINSWVEEFN
+528 LMEVNSWVEEFN
-540 NYGKDAKSY
+540 NHGKDAISHY
-549 YQKELL
+549 EKELL

-565 SFNLDNEGKKYQLND
+565 SFNLDDEGKKYQLNG
-580 EAIQYIILNVLYNI
+580 ETIQYIILNVLYNI

-618 WQFHYNEREYLKIN
+618 WQRPYDERNYLKIN
-632 RSGISNSKTFH
+632 RSAISNSARFH
-643 FHFNFNDLRALYSSY
+643 FHFNFNDLRDIYKDY
-658 NKNHKNDNLYDF
+658 NNNHEDDN
-670 DSFDKMQKIFLAL
+670 FDKMQKIFLAL
-683 NVFKERTEINYRD
+683 NEFKERTEINYRD
-696 YRKVSKY
+696 YRNVSKY

-709 LFSGIERY
+709 LFSSIEQY
-717 LLGVIEKNN
+717 LRWIIEKNN
-726 SYNEEN
+726 DYNKEN
-732 YGNKKD
+732 YGDIKD
-738 KYAKLIYERN
+738 KYAKLMVERN
-748 YLVATKDQL
+748 DLVDTKDQL
-757 INESFELNNKDNKDK
+757 IKEVFYLNNKDNKDK
-772 KDVARINEINEILKT
+772 KYADRINEVKGIIKT
-787 IDGKLPNISDEIL
+787 IDEKVPNISKEIL
-800 HLKDETERLEE
+800 HLKDKTERLEK
-811 EYQQENTLND
+811 EYEQENTLND
-821 VVQNIRRWLKENEN
+821 VVQNIRSWLKENQN
-835 MVKAIKKIDTNNMA
+835 MVKAIKKIDTE
-849 NK
+849 